1 MKMSDNKD
9 DIKLTAKERRSII
22 MRAIKLNEQADKGCT
37 LRLVMCEVLSL
48 ANEYLFILLISFVT
62 NGIAGGMELNALL
75 ASTAVIVAV
84 CLAVQIAVKFIK
96 RRENSHKSKHDI
108 QLRNMLNEKLMNM
121 DYVHLE
127 DPDMQNRY
135 NMCMNYL
142 FNFHGVSSVPK
153 FMGYIAAAVLRI
165 IIGAAL
171 IIPSVIRSGG
181 GYGFAGF
188 ITSPLGFLAAVAVV
202 TVSEF
207 IKNLY
212 LLRKTFYI
220 EEDVLHDKRYILN
233 DRTYSAYM
241 NYVVNNYRSG
251 KEIRL
256 YAEQELLL
264 GELQRCTDETHK
276 LWRTAFF
283 KWCNKYSMG
292 VELMNLISGGVM
304 YGYAVLRAIYG
315 TLSAGEVIAF
325 VMLFTRVLRG
335 ITEVSNNLTDLRVS
349 AESCKDVFEF
359 LDIPDKKYKGT
370 IPTEKRRDNEYEFE
384 FRHVW
389 FRYPGSEQYVLRDIN
404 LKWKIGEKMALVGRN
419 GCGKSTLVKL
429 LCRLYDPTKGEITL
443 NGVDIRKYNYEEY
456 MGLFAVVFQDSKLF
470 SFSVA
475 ENVAASTEFDPERV
489 EDCVRRSG
497 LSERLDNMQDGI
509 NTYLYKDFDEHGV
522 EISGGEAQK
531 ICLARAVYKG
541 SPFIVLDEPTAA
553 LDPISE
559 HDIYTKFNGIVGTRT
574 AIYISHR
581 LSSCRFC
588 DEITVMDN
596 GEIVERGNHDD
607 LINAGGNYSK
617 LWSAQAEYYKD
628 TAGELFE

>member
-1 MKMSDNKD
+1 MSDNKD
-9 DIKLTAKERRSII
+9 DIKLSVKERRGII
-22 MRAIKLNEQADKGCT
+22 MRAIRLNEQADKGYT
-37 LRLVMCEVLSL
+37 LRLVMCEILSL

-75 ASTAVIVAV
+75 SSTAVIVAV
-84 CLAVQIAVKFIK
+84 CLAVQIAVKFIQ

-121 DYVHLE
+121 DYVYLE

-153 FMGYIAAAVLRI
+153 FMGYIAAAVFRI

-264 GELQRCTDETHK
+264 GELQRCIDETRK

-335 ITEVSNNLTDLRVS
+335 ITGVSNELADFRVS
-349 AESCKDVFEF
+349 AEHCKDVFEF

-370 IPTEKRRDNEYEFE
+370 IPTEKRSDNEYEFE
-384 FRHVW
+384 FRNVW
-389 FRYPGSEQYVLRDIN
+389 FKYPGSDQYVLRGID
-404 LKWKIGEKMALVGRN
+404 LKWRIGEKMALVGRN

-443 NGVDIRKYNYEEY
+443 NGVDIRKYDYEEY
-456 MGLFAVVFQDSKLF
+456 MALFAVVFQDSKLF

-475 ENVAASTEFDPERV
+475 ENVAASTEFDAERV

-497 LSERLDNMQDGI
+497 LSERLDSMPDGI

-531 ICLARAVYKG
+531 TCLARAIYKG

-596 GEIVERGNHDD
+596 GEIVERGSHDD
-607 LINAGGNYSK
+607 LIAAGGNYSK

>member
-1 MKMSDNKD
+1 MSDTREV
-9 DIKLTAKERRSII
+9 KLTARERRGILL
-22 MRAIKLNEQADKGCT
+22 RAIKLNEQADKGFT
-37 LRLVMCEVLSL
+37 LRIVLCGILSL

-62 NGIAGGMELNALL
+62 NGIAGGRKLRDLL
-75 ASTAVIVAV
+75 ASTAVIAAI
-84 CLAVQIAVKFIK
+84 CLAVQIAVKLIK
-96 RRENSHKSKHDI
+96 RRENSHKAKHGMR
-108 QLRNMLNEKLMNM
+108 LRGILNEKMMNM
-121 DYVHLE
+121 DYVYLE
-127 DPDMQNRY
+127 NPEMQNRY

-142 FNFHGVSSVPK
+142 FSFHGISSVPK
-153 FMGYIAAAVLRI
+153 SAGNIAAAVFRI

-171 IIPSVIRSGG
+171 ILPSVMHSSGRSG
-181 GYGFAGF
+181 FPGF
-188 ITSPLGFLAAVAVV
+188 ITSPWGFLAAVAVV
-202 TVSEF
+202 TVSEL

-212 LLRKTFYI
+212 FNRKTFYL
-220 EEDVLHDKRYILN
+220 EEDVIHDKRHLLSE
-233 DRTYSAYM
+233 RTYSAYM

-256 YAEQELLL
+256 YAEQELIL
-264 GELQRCTDETHK
+264 GEMQRCTDEDHK
-276 LWRTAFF
+276 LWLRAFI
-283 KWCNKYSMG
+283 KWRNKYGIG
-292 VELMNLISGGVM
+292 VELMNIISGGVL
-304 YGYAVLRAIYG
+304 YGYAILRAIYG

-335 ITEVSNNLTDLRVS
+335 ITGISNELADFRVS
-349 AESCKDVFEF
+349 AEHSKTVFGF
-359 LDIPDKKYKGT
+359 LDIPDHKYKGT

-384 FRHVW
+384 FHHVW
-389 FRYPGSEQYVLRDIN
+389 FKYPGSEQFVLRDIN

-429 LCRLYDPTKGEITL
+429 LCRLYDPTRGEITL

-497 LSERLDNMQDGI
+497 LSERLDGMPEGI
-509 NTYLYKDFDEHGV
+509 NTYLYRDFDEHGV

-541 SPFIVLDEPTAA
+541 SPFVILDEPTAA

-559 HDIYTKFNGIVGTRT
+559 HEIYTKFNGIVGTRT

-588 DEITVMDN
+588 DEITVMDH
-596 GEIVERGNHDD
+596 GEIVERGSHDE
-607 LINAGGNYSK
+607 LIAAGGNYSR

>member
-1 MKMSDNKD
+1 MSDAKD
-9 DIKLTAKERRSII
+9 VKLTAKERRSILL
-22 MRAIKLNEQADKGCT
+22 RAIKLNEQADRGYT
-37 LRLVMCEVLSL
+37 LRLVLCKILSL
-48 ANEYLFILLISFVT
+48 ANEYSFILLISVIT
-62 NGIAGGMELNALL
+62 NGIASGKKLGELL
-75 ASTAVIVAV
+75 ASTGLFLSFCLAAHIAVI
-84 CLAVQIAVKFIK
+84 FIK
-96 RRENSHKSKHDI
+96 RRESSHNAKHDTR
-108 QLRNMLNEKLMNM
+108 LRVMLNEKLMNM

-135 NMCMNYL
+135 GMCMDYL
-142 FNFHGVSSVPK
+142 FDFHGVTSVSRS
-153 FMGYIAAAVLRI
+153 MGNFAEAVFRI

-171 IIPSVIRSGG
+171 IIPSVILGG
-181 GYGFAGF
+181 GQSGFAGF
-188 ITSPLGFLAAVAVV
+188 ITSPWGFLVAVAVV

-207 IKNLY
+207 IKNIY
-212 LLRKTFYI
+212 FNRKTFYLYEGVI
-220 EEDVLHDKRYILN
+220 GDDRFQLN
-233 DRTYSAYM
+233 SRSHFAYM
-241 NYVVNNYRSG
+241 NYVVKNYRSG

-256 YAEQELLL
+256 YAEQELILK
-264 GELQRCTDETHK
+264 EMQRSTDNNHK
-276 LWRTAFF
+276 LWLKAFY
-283 KWCNKYSMG
+283 KWNKYGIG
-292 VELMNLISGGVM
+292 VELMNLISSGVM
-304 YGYAVLRAIYG
+304 YGYAILRAIYG

-335 ITEVSNNLTDLRVS
+335 ITGISNELADFRVS
-349 AESCKDVFEF
+349 AERCKDVFDF
-359 LDIPDKKYKGT
+359 LNIPDQKYKGT
-370 IPTEKRRDNEYEFE
+370 IPTEKRSDNEYEFE

-389 FRYPGSEQYVLRDIN
+389 FKYPGSEQYVLRDVN
-404 LKWKIGEKMALVGRN
+404 LKWRIGEKMALVGRN

-443 NGVDIRKYNYEEY
+443 NGVDIRKYDYEQY
-456 MGLFAVVFQDSKLF
+456 MSLFAVVFQDSKLF

-475 ENVAASTEFDPERV
+475 ENTAASTEYNAERV

-497 LSERLDNMQDGI
+497 LSERLDSMPDGI

-596 GEIVERGNHDD
+596 GEIVERGSHDE
-607 LINAGGNYSK
+607 LIAAGGNYSR

-628 TAGELFE
+628 TAGELFQ